1 MATFSDMPNP
11 ADELA
16 EAISLLVEPQL
27 VDILDPAWRELGI
40 ELPSLLD
47 QLVEAVESS
56 SSRGGAARSRQ
67 SAPASLDVL
76 GLLDSIDRWVASGLR
91 YAGYRGRLDHGRL
104 MLVKQWASHA
114 GRWRTTDQS
123 YLYASVGEARRWVT
137 RAENILTPDPQTI
150 ETRARPCPHCGK
162 RTAMVHSEDLGE
174 QVQRPSLYLDKLKMV
189 VFCRC
194 CHTQWPS
201 QLWGLL
207 RQMLDDH
214 LATEGARSAR

>member
-16 EAISLLVEPQL
+16 EAVSLLVEPQP
-27 VDILDPAWRELGI
+27 VDVLDPGWQELGI

-47 QLVEAVESS
+47 QLVEATESS

-67 SAPASLDVL
+67 TAPASLDVL

-91 YAGYRGRLDHGRL
+91 YDGYRGRFDLGRAALL
-104 MLVKQWASHA
+104 MRWASCA
-114 GRWRTTDQS
+114 GRWRATDPR
-123 YLYASVGEARRWVT
+123 YLQASVIEARRWVI

-150 ETRARPCPHCGK
+150 ETRAQPCPRCGK
-162 RTAMVHSEDLGE
+162 RTAMVRNDDLGE
-174 QVQRPSLYLDKLKMV
+174 DVQRPSLYLDKAQMV

-201 QLWGLL
+201 SLWGLL
-207 RQMLDDH
+207 RQMLEDRP
-214 LATEGARSAR
+214 ATEGARSAR